1 MFDTNLVVVGNVLM
15 APEWR
20 RLEQSGSM
28 VANFRVA
35 STARRF
41 DRETSTWVD
50 GRSLRVRVTA
60 WRRLAEGVIS
70 SIGVG
75 DPVIV
80 YGRLFT
86 RDWKDSEGNDRISY
100 EMEAYS
106 IGHDLARGR
115 SRFARN
121 SRTALPL
128 PAIDDAIFI
137 GDEPSAAVPLDDAPV
152 VFGEGLPEEEAPTFL
167 DVAAATVPADD
178 TESSAEVDAPTGDS
192 DADTPAESPTDEEIA
207 AEVEQLAAADPAP
220 ARRSRRTSRKEP
232 VAA

>member
-1 MFDTNLVVVGNVLM
+1 MFDTNLVVVGNVLV

-20 RLEQSGSM
+20 RLEGSGSM

-35 STARRF
+35 SNARKF
-41 DRETSTWVD
+41 DRETNTWVD

-60 WRRLAEGVIS
+60 WRRLAEGVTA
-70 SIGVG
+70 SIAVG

-100 EMEAYS
+100 EMEALS

-115 SRFARN
+115 SRFVRN
-121 SRTALPL
+121 PRGSAQGVSTIEDTDERFFIGGEQSAPVAVEDA
-128 PAIDDAIFI
+128 PAIF
-137 GDEPSAAVPLDDAPV
+137 GDGVPDEDGPLFPEAAPSDEAASRSDHK
-152 VFGEGLPEEEAPTFL
+152 EEA
-167 DVAAATVPADD
+167 
-178 TESSAEVDAPTGDS
+178 S
-192 DADTPAESPTDEEIA
+192 DEEIA
-207 AEVEQLAAADPAP
+207 LEVEKIAAAEPAP
-220 ARRSRRTSRKEP
+220 ARRSRRTARKEP

>member
-1 MFDTNLVVVGNVLM
+1 MFDTTLVVVGNVLA

-20 RLEQSGSM
+20 RLESSGSF
-28 VANFRVA
+28 VANFRIA

-41 DRETSTWVD
+41 DRENNSWID
-50 GRSLRVRVTA
+50 GNSLRVRVSA

-70 SIGVG
+70 SIAVG

-86 RDWKDSEGNDRISY
+86 RDWKDDQGNNRISY

-121 SRTALPL
+121 TPIT
-128 PAIDDAIFI
+128 AIDDAADDRVLGGEPLLPVPAEEAPVSF
-137 GDEPSAAVPLDDAPV
+137 GDGVPTEDAPDFAEVEAAVP
-152 VFGEGLPEEEAPTFL
+152 
-167 DVAAATVPADD
+167 
-178 TESSAEVDAPTGDS
+178 TEQS
-192 DADTPAESPTDEEIA
+192 DEEIA
-207 AEVEQLAAADPAP
+207 LEVERLTEEESATPT
-220 ARRSRRTSRKEP
+220 RRRRTRKEP

>member
-1 MFDTNLVVVGNVLM
+1 MFDTNLVVVGNVLR

-35 STARRF
+35 SNARKF
-41 DRETSTWVD
+41 DRETNTWVD
-50 GRSLRVRVTA
+50 GNSLRVRVTA

-70 SIGVG
+70 SIAVG

-115 SRFARN
+115 ARFARN
-121 SRTALPL
+121 SRPAQILP
-128 PAIDDAIFI
+128 PIEDGVFI
-137 GDEPSAAVPLDDAPV
+137 GGEQSAPVPTDDVPV
-152 VFGEGLPEEEAPTFL
+152 VFGEGVPDEEAPTFL
-167 DVAAATVPADD
+167 DVAAAATPPADD
-178 TESSAEVDAPTGDS
+178 DAAPRS
-192 DADTPAESPTDEEIA
+192 EDAPAESPSDDEIA

-220 ARRSRRTSRKEP
+220 ARRSRRSSRKEP